1 MANPRFFCRR
11 GPFTLSA
18 LAAVGA
24 AELARDA
31 DSEKV
36 ISDVAPLEDAG
47 PDDISF
53 LDNPRYL
60 DAFAATAAGACII
73 GPRHAAAAPDGV
85 ALLISE
91 EPYKTYAK
99 VARAFYPAEPPVAG
113 VAPSAVVDAT
123 ATLGAGCS
131 IAAGAVIEAEA
142 ELGARC
148 SIGAN
153 AVIGRAVRVGEDTSV
168 GACASLS
175 HCIIGDRVMIHPGA
189 CIGQDGFGFAPDPRG
204 HVKVP
209 QLGGVVV
216 GDDVEIGANTTID
229 RGSAA
234 DTVIGAGTWIDNH
247 VQIAH
252 NVRLGRGCVI
262 VASAGVAGSTR
273 LGDHV
278 MVGGATGIAG
288 HLRIG
293 DGAKIAGM
301 SGIIRDIPAGAQY
314 GGYPAVPIRSWHR
327 QTLELK
333 RLAANRG
340 EAAR

>member
-24 AELARDA
+24 ADLVRDA

-36 ISDVAPLEDAG
+36 INDVAPLEDAG
-47 PDDISF
+47 PDEISF

-60 DAFAATAAGACII
+60 EAFAATAAGACIV
-73 GPRHAAAAPDGV
+73 GPRHAGAAPVGV

-91 EPYKTYAK
+91 EPHKTYAK
-99 VARAFYPAEPPVAG
+99 VARAFYPAEPLAAG

-131 IAAGAVIEAEA
+131 VAAGAVIEAEA

-148 SIGAN
+148 SIGVN
-153 AVIGRAVRVGEDTSV
+153 AVIGRAVRIGEDTFV

-175 HCIIGDRVMIHPGA
+175 HCTIGDRVTVHPGVR
-189 CIGQDGFGFAPDPRG
+189 IGQDGFGFAPDPRG

-234 DTVIGAGTWIDNH
+234 DTVIGAGTWIDNL

-262 VASAGVAGSTR
+262 VANVGISGSTR

-278 MVGGATGIAG
+278 VVGGAAGFAG

-293 DGAKIAGM
+293 DGAKIAAQ
-301 SGIIRDIPAGAQY
+301 SGVIRDIPPGAQY

-327 QTLELK
+327 QTVELK
-333 RLAANRG
+333 RIAAKRG
-340 EAAR
+340 GAAR

>member
-1 MANPRFFCRR
+1 MADPRFFCRR

-18 LAAVGA
+18 LATVGA
-24 AELARDA
+24 AELMRDA

-36 ISDVAPLEDAG
+36 IEDVARLEDAG

-53 LDNPRYL
+53 LDNPHYL
-60 DAFAATAAGACII
+60 DALAATAAGACIVSS
-73 GPRHAAAAPDGV
+73 RHADAAPDGT
-85 ALLISE
+85 ALLIAE

-99 VARAFYPAEPPVAG
+99 VARAFYPAVPAVAG
-113 VAPSAVVDAT
+113 RAASAVVDAT

-148 SIGAN
+148 SVGAN
-153 AVIGRAVRVGEDTSV
+153 AVVGRAVRIGDDAIV
-168 GACASLS
+168 GACVSLS
-175 HCIIGDRVMIHPGA
+175 HCTIGDRVTIHPGVR
-189 CIGQDGFGFAPDPRG
+189 IGQDGFGFAPDPRG

-209 QLGGVVV
+209 QLGSVIV

-234 DTVIGAGTWIDNH
+234 DTVIGAGTWIDNL

-262 VASAGVAGSTR
+262 VACAGIAGSTW

-278 MVGGATGIAG
+278 TVGGGTGIGG

-293 DGAKIAGM
+293 DGAMIAGM
-301 SGIIRDIPAGAQY
+301 SGVIKDIPPGAQY
-314 GGYPAVPIRSWHR
+314 GGCPAVPIRDWHR
-327 QTLELK
+327 QTVELK
-333 RLAANRG
+333 RIAAMRG
-340 EAAR
+340 QAAR